1 MQNNSPLLLAEHI
14 RAIERRAMSRREPPA
29 LMERAGL
36 AVAELAGSLAGDR
49 TRRILALAGPGNNG
63 GDALIA
69 ARHLKSWWF
78 DVRVVCP
85 GEPDKLGA
93 DARAAHDAWLQAGGT
108 LAGEIP
114 PDFRWDL
121 GLDGLFGIGLARD
134 LDARHARL
142 VAALDA
148 SGKRIV
154 AIDVPSGLDADT
166 GRVHGAAVHAAHT
179 LTFLGLKAGLFTADG
194 PDHAGEVHLDR
205 LGLEEEP
212 LPDGHGWLIGDDTIA
227 GALPR
232 RPRNAHKGMFGDVG
246 VVGGAPGMVGAAL
259 LAGRAALKLGAGRVF
274 VGLLGKGPEVDLFQ
288 PDLMLRPAEE
298 ILSREGVDCLVVGP
312 GLGVSDAS
320 RHALEKALSY
330 DAPLVLDADALNLVA
345 ADRTLR
351 DALARRRQPSLL
363 TPHPAEAARL
373 LGMTTE
379 QVQRDRV
386 RTSLALARDARA
398 FVVLKGAGSIC
409 ATPAGRWH
417 VNTSGNPGMAVA
429 GMGDVLAGMLG
440 ALLAQGAAP
449 EAALLAGVRAHGLA
463 GDELVARGIGP
474 VGLTA
479 SETIDA
485 ARLVWNRLGGR
496 RN

>member
-1 MQNNSPLLLAEHI
+1 MQNSAPVFLAEHI
-14 RAIERRAMSRREPPA
+14 RAIEQGAMSRREPPA

-36 AVAELAGSLAGDR
+36 AVAELAGGLAGDR

-78 DVRVVCP
+78 DVRVVFT
-85 GEPDKLGA
+85 GDASQLGA
-93 DARAAHDAWLQAGGT
+93 DARAAHDAWRDAGGT
-108 LAGEIP
+108 LAGEMP

-121 GLDGLFGIGLARD
+121 ALDGLFGIGLARD

-142 VAALDA
+142 VAALNE
-148 SGKRIV
+148 SGKQVV

-166 GRVHGAAVHAAHT
+166 GRVHGAAVRAAHT

-205 LGLEEEP
+205 LGLEDEP
-212 LPDGHGWLIGDDTIA
+212 LPDGHGWLIGDEIIA

-232 RPRNAHKGMFGDVG
+232 RSRNAHKGMFGDVG

-298 ILSREGVDCLVVGP
+298 ILSRERLGCLVLGP
-312 GLGVSDAS
+312 GLGQSDAA
-320 RHALEKALSY
+320 RHALEKALSH
-330 DAPLVLDADALNLVA
+330 DAPLVLDADALNLLA
-345 ADRTLR
+345 AGRALR
-351 DALARRRQPSLL
+351 AALARRRQPALL

-373 LGMTTE
+373 LGTTTA

-386 RTSLALARDARA
+386 RNALALARDTRA
-398 FVVLKGAGSIC
+398 FAVLKGAGSVC
-409 ATPAGRWH
+409 VTPEGRWH
-417 VNTSGNPGMAVA
+417 LNTSGNPGMAVA

-449 EAALLAGVRAHGLA
+449 EAALLAGVHAHGLA

-479 SETIDA
+479 SETIDT
-485 ARLVWNRLGGR
+485 ARQVWNRLAAR
-496 RN
+496 